1 MGILTVAACVMTVG
15 MAGLEAAVPHPE
27 GELAARIALVF
38 DRITVVEEP
47 AFSDDFILADVVV
60 DKSRPRRFMEFSG
73 DISGRFLG
81 ALAMLSRGAED
92 DTRLHRLVAETLKH
106 QRKDGRFGYENLS
119 FKAADVG
126 PDQMALLWGNGR
138 LLVGLLEY
146 AQRFPERK
154 EALEAAERLGVFLL
168 AVFDD
173 CAKPEVM
180 DRLRGKAANGF
191 ICFTQLNEGLELLAR
206 ATGKEAYRD
215 AARKMEPI
223 LEGRGDQHT
232 HGYLTTLRGA
242 MMIYETTGDTAV
254 LEAVKKRYQD
264 LLDSGSVMLNGGILE
279 YFKPDYDRDEG
290 CSVADLL
297 RLSLQLWKA
306 TGDEAYLER
315 AETCLYNAFYANQ
328 FDTGDFGH
336 RCFAY
341 KGYKPHPGSGRAW
354 WCCTMHGMRAFRDV
368 LDSVVTADKGG
379 DALRLNLWE
388 EGRWSAGGCTLAV
401 SRKARENGAGASYE
415 VTLEDGPAAGVRVL
429 LRRPAWAAGFAVS
442 PAPAGGETALLLKPG
457 DRVTVSLE
465 YAFRFVNPKNE
476 AVAYE
481 ALPADKPEL
490 LALFLGPWLLGVD
503 ERRNPMFH
511 GEPWDENVLLFP
523 DEGALRAAAG
533 ELEGEGV
540 ASSGPVLGITY
551 NHSGF
556 MGEYAVPLTPVASQT
571 AHDQATFSYR
581 HLVQRAP

>member
-1 MGILTVAACVMTVG
+1 MGILTLAACVLTLG
-15 MAGLEAAVPHPE
+15 AAGTDAAVPDPQ
-27 GELAARIALVF
+27 GELAARIGLAF
-38 DRITVVEEP
+38 DRITVVDEP
-47 AFSDDFILADVVV
+47 AFSDDFILADVRV
-60 DKSRPRRFMEFSG
+60 DPAYPRRFMEFSG

-81 ALAMLSRGAED
+81 ALAMISRGGAD
-92 DTRLHRLVAETLKH
+92 DERLHRLLAETLKC
-106 QRKDGRFGYENLS
+106 QRKDGRFGYDSLS
-119 FKAADVG
+119 FRAEEVG

-180 DRLRGKAANGF
+180 ERLRGKAANGF

-206 ATGKEAYRD
+206 ATGKEVYRD

-232 HGYLTTLRGA
+232 HGYLTTLRGTL
-242 MMIYETTGDTAV
+242 MIYETTGDAAL
-254 LEAVKKRYQD
+254 LEAVKTRYQD

-279 YFKPDYDRDEG
+279 YFKSDYDRDEG

-341 KGYKPHPGSGRAW
+341 RGYKPHPGSGRAW
-354 WCCTMHGMRAFRDV
+354 WCCTMHGMRAFPDV
-368 LDSVVTADKGG
+368 LDSVVTAEKGG

-388 EGRWSAGGCTLAV
+388 EGRWTAGGCTLAV
-401 SRKARENGAGASYE
+401 ARRKHENGAGASYE
-415 VTLEDGPAAGVRVL
+415 VTLENGPAAGTRVL
-429 LRRPAWAAGFAVS
+429 LRRPAWASGFTVS
-442 PAPAGGETALLLKPG
+442 PTPADGNTAVMLKPG
-457 DRVTVSLE
+457 DKVTVSLE

-476 AVAYE
+476 EVAY
-481 ALPADKPEL
+481 ADLPTDKPEL
-490 LALFLGPWLLGVD
+490 LAVFLGPWLLGVD

-511 GEPWDENVLLFP
+511 GEPWDDNVLLFP
-523 DEGALRAAAG
+523 EEAALRAKAG
-533 ELEGEGV
+533 ELKGEGGT
-540 ASSGPVLGITY
+540 SSGPVLGITY

-556 MGEYAVPLTPVASQT
+556 VGAYAVPLTPIASQT

-581 HLVQRAP
+581 HLIRRTP

>member
-1 MGILTVAACVMTVG
+1 MGILTVAACLLAVG
-15 MAGLEAAVPHPE
+15 QTAAPHPE

-38 DRITVVEEP
+38 NRITVVEEP
-47 AFSDDFILADVVV
+47 AFSDDFILADVLV

-81 ALAMLSRGAED
+81 ALAMISRGRAD
-92 DTRLHRLVAETLKH
+92 DERLHRLLAETLKC
-106 QRKDGRFGYENLS
+106 QRKDGRFGYDSLS
-119 FKAADVG
+119 FRAEEVG

-206 ATGKEAYRD
+206 ATGKAVYRD

-242 MMIYETTGDTAV
+242 MMIYETTGDTAL
-254 LEAVKKRYQD
+254 LEAVKTRYQD

-306 TGDEAYLER
+306 TGDEAYLAR
-315 AETCLYNAFYANQ
+315 TETCLYNAFYANQ

-368 LDSVVTADKGG
+368 LDAVVTADKGG

-388 EGRWSAGGCTLAV
+388 EGCWSAGGCTLAV
-401 SRKARENGAGASYE
+401 ARKAHGNGAGTSYE
-415 VTLEDGPAAGVRVL
+415 VTLENGPAAGTRVF
-429 LRRPAWAAGFAVS
+429 LRRPAWASGFTVS
-442 PAPAGGETALLLKPG
+442 PAPAGGENAAVLLKPG
-457 DRVTVSLE
+457 EKVTVSLE
-465 YAFRFVNPKNE
+465 YAFRFVNPRNE
-476 AVAYE
+476 EVAY
-481 ALPADKPEL
+481 ADLPSDKPEL

-523 DEGALRAAAG
+523 DETALRAAAG
-533 ELEGEGV
+533 ELEGKGGTT
-540 ASSGPVLGITY
+540 SGPVLKVTY

-581 HLVQRAP
+581 HLIRRAP